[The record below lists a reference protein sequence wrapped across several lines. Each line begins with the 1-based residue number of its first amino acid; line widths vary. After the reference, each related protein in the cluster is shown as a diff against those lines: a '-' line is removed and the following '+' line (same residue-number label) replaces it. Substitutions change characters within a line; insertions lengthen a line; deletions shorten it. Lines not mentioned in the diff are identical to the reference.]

1 MTRAAPRGTLRPR
14 RYRVTIRRLGY
25 FAPPH
30 KSTPQERAVA
40 PSAEPGFDVDAE
52 DHDAARQAVIA
63 RLAAWGEKYRAI
75 NMATDGKFIA
85 TLYAKQA

>member
-1 MTRAAPRGTLRPR
+1 M

-40 PSAEPGFDVDAE
+40 LSAEPGFDVEAD
-52 DHDAARQAVIA
+52 DHDAARLAAIT
-63 RLAAWGEKYRAI
+63 RLAEWGEKYRSL
-75 NMATDGKFIA
+75 NMGTDGKFIA